1 MKLNHSSQN
10 LSKKYG
16 TNQNYECFFVFFFSD
31 MKYFDDTRNEIV
43 ITFLMPLA
51 LHDQP
56 RAPPY
61 PTLEIQPLKTFN
73 QSSIFLFSLFSFFY
87 LCKHEQ

>member
-1 MKLNHSSQN
+1 VKWNWIILAKIYLKNTEQIKIMNVFL
-10 LSKKYG
+10 
-16 TNQNYECFFVFFFSD
+16 FFFFSD

-73 QSSIFLFSLFSFFY
+73 QSSIFLFSLFSFF
-87 LCKHEQ
+87 